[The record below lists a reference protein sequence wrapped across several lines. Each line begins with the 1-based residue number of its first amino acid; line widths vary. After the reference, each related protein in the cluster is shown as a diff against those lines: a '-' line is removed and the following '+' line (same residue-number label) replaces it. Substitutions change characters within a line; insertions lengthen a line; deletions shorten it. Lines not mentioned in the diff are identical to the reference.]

1 MTHRVHP
8 YIFRI
13 GQTTVWKSRWFN
25 SKRFVQYLREDTLL
39 REFLERRL
47 KASHIERVEIER
59 SPASIQVIV
68 KTARPGILIGRGGE
82 GAARLKQE
90 IELFIARI
98 TRRWSSAA
106 GRREV
111 RFPVG
116 EKSAGANPRA
126 IEKSVGSYPR
136 TFEKSAGVKLTIEEV
151 RFPETHAAIAAQMIA
166 DDLEKRLP
174 FRRTL
179 RQALDK
185 IAASKEVKGVK
196 VSLKGR
202 LDGAEMARYEWGK
215 RGRIPL
221 QTIRADVD
229 YAGKTAYT
237 TYGTIGVKVWIFKG
251 EVFDSAE
258 LKK

>member
-25 SKRFVQYLREDTLL
+25 SKRFGQYLREDTLL

-59 SPASIQVIV
+59 SPASIRVTV

-82 GAARLKQE
+82 GAARLKLE
-90 IELFIARI
+90 IERFIARI

-106 GRREV
+106 GLREV
-111 RFPVG
+111 RFPVA
-116 EKSAGANPRA
+116 EKGVGANPRA
-126 IEKSVGSYPR
+126 IEKSAV
-136 TFEKSAGVKLTIEEV
+136 VKLTIEEV

-174 FRRTL
+174 FRRAL
-179 RQALDK
+179 RTALDK

-196 VSLKGR
+196 ISLKGR

-229 YAGKTAYT
+229 YAAKTAYT
-237 TYGTIGVKVWIFKG
+237 TYGTIGVKVWIYKG
-251 EVFDSAE
+251 DVFDA
-258 LKK
+258 KGIRN